1 MFGKSFVKIKH
12 GNQYT
17 IEDLDHIMKSYG
29 CIRKQ
34 DELTD
39 EFLQKGVISY
49 YDELHCYCVIFTG
62 CIFEKRSAILS
73 TIVIDE
79 IIMLW

>member
-1 MFGKSFVKIKH
+1 MK
-12 GNQYT
+12 QY
-17 IEDLDHIMKSYG
+17 E
-29 CIRKQ
+29 CIRQ
-34 DELTD
+34 RDELT
-39 EFLQKGVISY
+39 EELLQKGNINY

-73 TIVIDE
+73 TVVIDE

>member
-1 MFGKSFVKIKH
+1 MFGKSFVKIRH

-17 IEDLDHIMKSYG
+17 IEDLDYVMKSYG

-39 EFLQKGVISY
+39 EFLQKGNINY
-49 YDELHCYCVIFTG
+49 YDELHCYCVIFIG

>member
-1 MFGKSFVKIKH
+1 MFGKSFVKIKY

-34 DELTD
+34 DELI
-39 EFLQKGVISY
+39 EESLKKGNIKY
-49 YDELHCYCVIFTG
+49 YDELHCYCVIFVG

-73 TIVIDE
+73 TVVIYE